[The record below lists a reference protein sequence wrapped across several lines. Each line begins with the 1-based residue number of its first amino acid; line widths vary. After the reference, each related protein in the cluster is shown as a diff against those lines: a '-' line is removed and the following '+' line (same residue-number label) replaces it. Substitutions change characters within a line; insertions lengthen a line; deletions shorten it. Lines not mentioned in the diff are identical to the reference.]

1 MLLLSGIGENINILV
16 AMYHGTFYSINLYC
30 QP

>member
-1 MLLLSGIGENINILV
+1 MLLLSGIGENIDILLF
-16 AMYHGTFYSINLYC
+16 MYHGTYYSINLYC